1 MLSTMLWIILAV
13 YGLAMFAVSPT
24 ARRFGEFYAGR
35 RSDDREVGQGL
46 LIGSVVISWIFAKSI
61 TNAANLGEEFGLVGA
76 VAYAGWYLSIPVA
89 GFVIYL
95 IRRRAGVGSLT
106 EFLTTKYGRGAA
118 AAFMLVV
125 MIRLVNEVWSN
136 TAVVGTYF
144 GPAGTLPYF
153 AAAMVF
159 AFLTLAYT
167 LRGGLRS
174 SILTD
179 GIQFILGLAL
189 LAVVLAWVLPSDGP
203 RRLVH
208 SGTWTLAGGAD
219 LLLVALLQSF
229 SYPFHDPVLTDRA
242 FITDAKKMLRGYLW
256 SGVIAAAFIVLFGL
270 VGVHARDA
278 GLAAG
283 QDTPFRVAQSFGL
296 VALVVTTVLMMV
308 SAGSTLDS
316 TLSSFSKAVVLDVGG
331 ERESGPS
338 AGLSRRLTRWLAD
351 ADSLK
356 AGRWM
361 MVLAVAIGSVPLF
374 TGAAILKATTV
385 SGTMVL
391 GLAPAFL
398 LFAWPR
404 PRATAFHLALWPGV
418 VLGVLYAA
426 GRVPA
431 GWSLGNGPNASL
443 LGVNVYG
450 TFIVFAGFGAGA
462 ILDSMSRRARVR
474 AISTLLAVGVL
485 VLAACL
491 GHPHA

>member
-1 MLSTMLWIILAV
+1 MLTTILWVILAL
-13 YGLAMFAVSPT
+13 YGLAMFLVSPT
-24 ARRFGEFYAGR
+24 ARRFGEFYGGR
-35 RSDDREVGQGL
+35 RADDREVGQGL

-61 TNAANLGEEFGLVGA
+61 TNAANLGEQFGLVGA

-89 GFVIYL
+89 GFVIYR
-95 IRRRAGVGSLT
+95 IRRRTRAESLT
-106 EFLTTKYGRGAA
+106 EFLTAKYGRAAA

-144 GPAGTLPYF
+144 GPAGTPSYF
-153 AAAMVF
+153 AAAMAF
-159 AFLTLAYT
+159 ALLTLAYT

-179 GIQFILGLAL
+179 GIQFVLGLAL
-189 LAVVLAWVLPSDGP
+189 LAAVLAWVVPIDGP

-208 SGTWTLAGGAD
+208 SGTWTLAGGVD

-242 FITDAKKMLRGYLW
+242 FITDAGRMLKGYLW

-270 VGVHARDA
+270 VGVHARNA
-278 GLAAG
+278 GLGPG
-283 QDTPFRVAQSFGL
+283 QDTPFRVARSFGL

-331 ERESGPS
+331 ERESGPTAGLS
-338 AGLSRRLTRWLAD
+338 AGLSRLLAR
-351 ADSLK
+351 ANSLR

-404 PRATAFHLALWPGV
+404 PRAAAFHLALWPGIL
-418 VLGVLYAA
+418 LGVIYAA

-431 GWSLGNGPNASL
+431 AWALGNGPNAAL

-450 TFIVFAGFGAGA
+450 TLIVFGGFLIGAV
-462 ILDSMSRRARVR
+462 LDSAVRRVR
-474 AISTLLAVGVL
+474 
-485 VLAACL
+485 
-491 GHPHA
+491 